1 MKNAL
6 NDIQKIKENLEYA
19 AFLVG
24 KGSSERE
31 SHGKIVDSLIVLGQ
45 LESKLHEYSSNCK
58 TSNSKISI
66 SGLQKEKSYSNFTHE
81 KDDTSQEVKKV
92 TRRLPRWFR
101 NKSQNN
107 SKILVEFL
115 KLYVQNQAVDVHL
128 LKGQCSSVRDFYGN
142 YNQMKNFGEK
152 NHGKVF
158 EEKDGVIMLWEPVK
172 DFILKL
178 YDETCVQ

>member
-1 MKNAL
+1 MNNAL
-6 NDIQKIKENLEYA
+6 NDTQKIKENLEHA

-24 KGSSERE
+24 KGGSERE
-31 SHGKIVDSLIVLGQ
+31 AHGKIVDSLVILGQ

-58 TSNSKISI
+58 TSNSKIST
-66 SGLQKEKSYSNFTHE
+66 SGLRKERDYSTFTYE
-81 KDDTSQEVKKV
+81 KDDINQEVKKV

-101 NKSQNN
+101 NQSQNN
-107 SKILVEFL
+107 SKILVAFL
-115 KLYVQNQAVDVHL
+115 KLYSQNQVIDVRL
-128 LKGQCSSVRDFYGN
+128 LKEQCNSVKDFYGN

-158 EEKDGVIMLWEPVK
+158 EEKDGVVMLWEPVK

-178 YDETCVQ
+178 YDETRVQ

>member
-6 NDIQKIKENLEYA
+6 NDTQKIKENLEYA
-19 AFLVG
+19 AFHVG

-31 SHGKIVDSLIVLGQ
+31 IHGKIVDSLVILGQ
-45 LESKLHEYSSNCK
+45 LENKLHEYSSKCRISTSESQNEK
-58 TSNSKISI
+58 SNSI
-66 SGLQKEKSYSNFTHE
+66 FTYE
-81 KDDTSQEVKKV
+81 KDDISQEVKKV

-101 NKSQNN
+101 NQSQNN
-107 SKILVEFL
+107 SKILISFL
-115 KLYVQNQAVDVHL
+115 KLYLQNQTIDVHL
-128 LKGQCSSVRDFYGN
+128 LKEQCSSVKDFYGN

-158 EEKDGVIMLWEPVK
+158 EEKDGVVMLWEPVK

-178 YDETCVQ
+178 YDETRVQ